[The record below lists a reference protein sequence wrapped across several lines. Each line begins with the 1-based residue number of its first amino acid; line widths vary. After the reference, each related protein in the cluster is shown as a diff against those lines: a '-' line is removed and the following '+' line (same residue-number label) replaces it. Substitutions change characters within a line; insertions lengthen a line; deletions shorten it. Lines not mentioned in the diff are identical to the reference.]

1 LSELWNASG
10 TEFHAE
16 VVSALAS
23 ALPVVTTVVSKE
35 PVSEACVA

>member
-10 TEFHAE
+10 TEFHAD

-23 ALPVVTTVVSKE
+23 ALPVVTTVAAKE
-35 PVSEACVA
+35 PIAEACVA